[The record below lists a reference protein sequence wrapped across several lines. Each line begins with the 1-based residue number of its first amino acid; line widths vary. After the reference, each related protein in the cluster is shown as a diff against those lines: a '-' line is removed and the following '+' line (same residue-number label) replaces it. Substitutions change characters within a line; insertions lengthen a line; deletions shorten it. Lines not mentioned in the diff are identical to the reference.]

1 MNLNPE
7 FQRQLILEFSPARL
21 IGIPLILSI
30 IFALTYIIDQ
40 YQFAEVTTRTALG
53 LFLLIVTFWGSR
65 QAVDSVLEEQRGH
78 TWDTQRLSA
87 LDPWSMVSGKL
98 FGSTLVVWYGGL
110 ICLLVYG
117 VAANNINNFFWVCLY
132 SVSSGLLVQSIS
144 LLLSLVALR
153 KGQINNNSVV
163 IGLAIIAAFMSASWI
178 MPLAQDP
185 QALSHISDTPW
196 YGIKTSV
203 QTLVLISVCISLFW
217 VIVGNY
223 RLMTQELRIRTTPW
237 VWLIFSLFL
246 IVYTGGF
253 IPPENSDANFYALAF
268 SISLLLCYLIVF
280 AEPHEAMRIKRLITY
295 IQQQNWQRAAEE
307 LPLWC
312 VSFVIA
318 CIITLPLS
326 FANTNEIVGDNLHI
340 YPLAV
345 LLLLLRDISIFLFF
359 SYSKNPQR
367 AFSLTLLSLV
377 FLYGVLPTIFKAA
390 EQHWLVGLLFPL
402 TASSLELAIVYSV
415 AQTSLVAYLL
425 YKRWQE
431 SV

>member
-7 FQRQLILEFSPARL
+7 LQRQLILEFSPARL

-30 IFALTYIIDQ
+30 IFALTYLIDQ
-40 YQFAEVTTRTALG
+40 YHFAEITTRTALG

-87 LDPWSMVSGKL
+87 LDPWAMVSGKL

-117 VAANNINNFFWVCLY
+117 IAANNINSFFWVCLY
-132 SVSSGLLVQSIS
+132 AISSGLLVQSFS

-153 KGQINNNSVV
+153 KGQISNNSVI
-163 IGLAIIAAFMSASWI
+163 IGLAIVAAFISASWI

-185 QALSHISDTPW
+185 QTLSNISDTPW
-196 YGIKTSV
+196 YGINTSV
-203 QTLVLISVCISLFW
+203 QTLVLISVCLALFW

-237 VWLIFSLFL
+237 VWLVFALFL

-253 IPPENSDANFYALAF
+253 IPPNHPTADFYTLAF
-268 SISLLLCYLIVF
+268 SICLFLSYSIAF
-280 AEPHEAMRIKRLITY
+280 AEHHEPMRIKRLATY
-295 IQQQNWQRAAEE
+295 ISQQNWRRSAEE

-312 VSFVIA
+312 VTFILA
-318 CIITLPLS
+318 GIISLPLS
-326 FANTNEIVGDNLHI
+326 FANTTEMVGNNIHI
-340 YPLAV
+340 YPLTV
-345 LLLLLRDISIFLFF
+345 LLLLLRDIGIFLFF

-377 FLYGVLPTIFKAA
+377 FLYGVLPSISYSAQ
-390 EQHWLVGLLFPL
+390 QHWLMAFFLPLSAANFGL
-402 TASSLELAIVYSV
+402 SLAYSTIQ
-415 AQTSLVAYLL
+415 AGLVAYLL